1 MRCSVAVCVGILL
14 SSPVLA
20 DTALADTPL
29 PPGKPAGVQAAV
41 SRTGELYWFA
51 GAAVVAAGLGLLMV
65 GKKNG
70 GISLNAI
77 AVSTS
82 P

>member
-1 MRCSVAVCVGILL
+1 MRCSVAVCAGILL
-14 SSPVLA
+14 SSP
-20 DTALADTPL
+20 ALADTPL
-29 PPGKPAGVQAAV
+29 PPGRPAGVQAAV